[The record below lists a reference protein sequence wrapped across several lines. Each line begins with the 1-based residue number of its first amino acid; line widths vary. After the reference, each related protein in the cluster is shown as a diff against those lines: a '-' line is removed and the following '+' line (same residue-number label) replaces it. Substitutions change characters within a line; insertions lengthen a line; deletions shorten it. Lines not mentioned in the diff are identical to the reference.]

1 MADTPE
7 SKGRAGGVT
16 RKLLVPVAISAVG
29 TLLGFLLSKKDRLRE
44 AAPRLRE
51 TVSDL
56 PTPTTPGGAMGE
68 LTSDLKGKLDEV
80 LGKEPA
86 GDIDLDSGIPT
97 EQDLSELEER
107 RRARQERRRARQE
120 RRNRRRQRPR
130 S

>member
-7 SKGRAGGVT
+7 SKGRAEGIM
-16 RKLLVPVAISAVG
+16 RKLLIPVAISAVG

-44 AAPRLRE
+44 AAPKFRE

-56 PTPTTPGGAMGE
+56 PIPTTPGGGMGE
-68 LTSDLKGKLDEV
+68 LSSDLKGKLDEV

-97 EQDLSELEER
+97 EQDLSEFEER
-107 RRARQERRRARQE
+107 RQARQE